1 MKIKY
6 ELMTQADCP
15 EVAILLQANAESQ
28 QGGLLG
34 EYPLPKVGAMYANSL
49 STFVARDAEKIIGV
63 VFSFASTSTAFPPI
77 AHLILE
83 QNSGLMNG
91 NWFYGPVCIDIN
103 YRGNNILKSLY
114 DNICAFNTGKPVAF
128 INAANHRSLAAHL
141 KIGMHNVASFDFQ
154 GTHYYLVIGN

>member
-63 VFSFASTSTAFPPI
+63 VFSFASTSTALPPI

-91 NWFYGPVCIDIN
+91 KWF
-103 YRGNNILKSLY
+103 
-114 DNICAFNTGKPVAF
+114 CAC
-128 INAANHRSLAAHL
+128 
-141 KIGMHNVASFDFQ
+141 M
-154 GTHYYLVIGN
+154 Y